1 MASKSIKEPHTKKER
16 KIQRASSV
24 VACKQPICLLL
35 FPFSVAAKIKQQ
47 KKNKKIKKLL
57 LERTLAA
64 VLVKSR
70 VVVGREKSPSI
81 GG

>member
-47 KKNKKIKKLL
+47 KKNKKIKNFY
-57 LERTLAA
+57 
-64 VLVKSR
+64 
-70 VVVGREKSPSI
+70 
-81 GG
+81 